1 MCSYIRILKKVSKLA
16 NLKEIVANK
25 YFNEDLNIVFESSK
39 TFIQTCRYF
48 WLLNFFLIEFWSHY
62 SISFKK
68 KRISQKKG
76 FWDIFWCV
84 GLGFRFY

>member
-1 MCSYIRILKKVSKLA
+1 MYILNTFMCSYIRILKKVSKLA

-25 YFNEDLNIVFESSK
+25 YFNEVLNIVFESSK

-68 KRISQKKG
+68 KRISQKKV
-76 FWDIFWCV
+76 FWIFFGV
-84 GLGFRFY
+84 